1 MRSRAGS
8 YVSLI
13 AAGVAL
19 QGEDK
24 QVPTLVEGAD
34 VASKDLGPQEA
45 FLLSCID
52 GMLGTADLA
61 DLAGLAERDVKVAVD
76 RLVELGLVSWGSS
89 GGPDQP
95 AFNRAELNEEVDLN
109 PEMRKRVLET
119 FHGLEELTHY
129 QALDVDE
136 KADRQEIRQAYFQL
150 SKVFH
155 PDTLYGKKL
164 GSYKSKMEA
173 IFRRITDAYDVL
185 GKQKKRDGYDRYLAS
200 QEILRDAE
208 QELSRGERKAKA
220 LKRAVKQGASLPP
233 VQGPPPSSSKSPK
246 VAATTTEGDSSIS
259 AEERRRQ
266 RKRDLLLRRLKG
278 ASTKL
283 PAHQFVPENI
293 KKAPGSERED
303 ALRKLTAS
311 LKQSAEFTGGID
323 QVQKHLMSA
332 KVAEAD
338 DNLAKAAS
346 ALRMALALAPDRPD
360 ISNEYRRVNGALQAN
375 MLETHRTQ
383 ARYEEDSKMWAA
395 AAISWAKV
403 AEGDPKDAVAPKRVA
418 QALWQAGGDL
428 KTARAYVQRSID
440 LAPDNLETRILL
452 ARIYLGAKMENSAR
466 KELQGIL
473 EKDPDNH
480 LANNL
485 LAKLEGK

>member
-8 YVSLI
+8 YVRLI
-13 AAGVAL
+13 AAGVKL
-19 QGEDK
+19 QGEEE

-34 VASKDLGPQEA
+34 VASKDLGPREA

-52 GMLGTADLA
+52 GTLGLIDLA
-61 DLAGLAERDVKVAVD
+61 DLAGLAEPDVKVAID
-76 RLVELGLVSWGSS
+76 RLTELGLVSWGTADGSGQSS
-89 GGPDQP
+89 
-95 AFNRAELNEEVDLN
+95 FKRAGLDEEVDLD
-109 PEMRKRVLET
+109 PEMQKRVLET

-129 QALDVDE
+129 QALDIE
-136 KADRQEIRQAYFQL
+136 NTADRQEIRQAYFQL

-185 GKQKKRDGYDRYLAS
+185 GKEKKREGYDRYLAS
-200 QEILRDAE
+200 QEILRSAE

-220 LKRAVKQGASLPP
+220 LQRAVEKGVSLPP
-233 VQGPPPSSSKSPK
+233 VEGMATPPAQSSK
-246 VAATTTEGDSSIS
+246 AEAGTTQVESAES

-283 PAHQFVPENI
+283 PAQKFSPESI
-293 KKAPGSERED
+293 KKAPVSERED

-346 ALRMALALAPDRPD
+346 ALRMALALAPDRAD
-360 ISNEYRRVNGALQAN
+360 ISNEYRRINGALQAN

-403 AEGDPKDAVAPKRVA
+403 AEGDPNDAVAPKRVA

-428 KTARAYVQRSID
+428 KTARAYVQRAID

-466 KELQGIL
+466 KELQGII
-473 EKDPDNH
+473 EKEPDNH